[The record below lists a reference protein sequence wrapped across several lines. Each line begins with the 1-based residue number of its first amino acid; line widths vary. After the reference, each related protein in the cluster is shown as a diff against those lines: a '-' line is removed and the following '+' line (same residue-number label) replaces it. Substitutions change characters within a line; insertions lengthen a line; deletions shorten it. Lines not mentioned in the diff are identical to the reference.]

1 MGKKMSKNADMT
13 PASRTTLVTLF
24 SLIAVLTLL
33 GAEAHAFGTDV
44 NLWTSIGPDG
54 GMVTS
59 LAIDPQNP
67 KTIYA
72 GTAGYNGDTG
82 GGIFRS
88 TDGGDNWKGLSVP
101 NSIGEPLALAIDP
114 LNHGTVYAG
123 TTTGVFKTTDG
134 GASWSL
140 QISMF
145 VLQLAIDPGSPDTVF
160 AVGPQLFKTTDG
172 GTTWNAVLDNVSTV
186 AIDPQNPRTVYA
198 RSKSGLFKSTDG
210 GNNWSLTEN
219 SLAVYALAIDPQDS
233 NTLYALGQSGG
244 LFKSIDGGTSWSASD
259 SGLPENSIIS
269 LAIDPR
275 NEGTVYAV
283 GSGVFKTTNGGK
295 NWSPANSG
303 LTSTNFRS
311 LAIDPQNPATIYVV
325 RDVYGL
331 GGGVFK
337 STNGGMNWSEANSGL
352 AATSPHA
359 LSIDP
364 EDPDNIY
371 GIVLGSVVKRAIG
384 GRSWTPLLAKDV
396 YTVAINQRDSRILYA
411 VGNGGAYK
419 STDTGAN
426 WNGVDLQ
433 RVPWFLS
440 AVTIDSQNTDTVYV
454 GTWNWFQGSGVLKT
468 TDAGMS
474 WSLSRSGLPI
484 ADAIISF
491 VIDPQRSSTVYAVLY
506 DEFDDGFGDVHAG
519 VYKSTDGG
527 ANWNAVND
535 GLPPKHYG
543 SIPLSALTIDPKD
556 PATLYAGTYNGVFK
570 STKGGASWTAT
581 NSGLTQN
588 ITSLA
593 IDPLN
598 PSTLYAGTSYS
609 GVFKSADAGSTWSAV
624 NPGLTALSVRSLA
637 IDPKDP
643 HRLYA
648 ATDGGGAFIIT
659 FSDSAVTEFRFDR
672 TSVLSGGSFSASV
685 FGPNLT
691 TQTFFDV
698 RYTSPDSNV
707 SMTVLNWQR
716 GVTQTHDVPA
726 GTALGTWTI
735 SGVRAHEIET
745 DHTGSFFPVFAPII
759 VSP

>member
-1 MGKKMSKNADMT
+1 MSKNADMR

-24 SLIAVLTLL
+24 SLVAVLTLL
-33 GAEAHAFGTDV
+33 GAESHAFGTDL

-54 GMVTS
+54 GNVNS

-67 KTIYA
+67 KTIYV
-72 GTAGYNGDTG
+72 GTTGYNGDTS
-82 GGIFRS
+82 GGIFKS

-101 NSIGEPLALAIDP
+101 NSIGIPLALAIDP

-123 TTTGVFKTTDG
+123 TPTGLFKTTDG

-140 QISMF
+140 QINMP
-145 VLQLAIDPGSPDTVF
+145 VLQLAIDPGSPGTVF

-172 GTTWNAVLDNVSTV
+172 GTTWNAVLDNVFTV

-198 RSKSGLFKSTDG
+198 GSNGGLFKSTDG
-210 GNNWSLTEN
+210 GNNWSVTEN
-219 SLAVYALAIDPQDS
+219 SLAVYALAIDPQEP
-233 NTLYALGQSGG
+233 NTLYGLELLRG
-244 LFKSIDGGTSWSASD
+244 LFKSTDGGTSWSASD
-259 SGLPENSIIS
+259 SGLPLNSIIS

-283 GSGVFKTTNGGK
+283 GTSVFKTTNGGK
-295 NWSPANSG
+295 SWRAANSE
-303 LTSTNFRS
+303 LTSAQFKAV
-311 LAIDPQNPATIYVV
+311 AIDPQNPATVYVV
-325 RDVYGL
+325 SDDYGL
-331 GGGVFK
+331 GEGVFK
-337 STNGGMNWSEANSGL
+337 STNGGMSWSQANSGL
-352 AATSPHA
+352 AATSPRA

-364 EDPDNIY
+364 EDPDTIY
-371 GIVLGSVVKRAIG
+371 GVVLGSVVKRTIG
-384 GRSWTPLLAKDV
+384 GSAWAPVLAKGV
-396 YTVAINQRDSRILYA
+396 YTVAINQQDSSILYA
-411 VGNGGAYK
+411 AGPDGVLK
-419 STDTGAN
+419 STDRGAN
-426 WNGVDLQ
+426 WKWINLPLVFFSPFT
-433 RVPWFLS
+433 V
-440 AVTIDSQNTDTVYV
+440 AIDSQNADTVYV
-454 GTWNWFQGSGVLKT
+454 GIWSYDRGSGVWKS
-468 TDAGMS
+468 TDAGTS

-484 ADAIISF
+484 ADAIVSF

-506 DEFDDGFGDVHAG
+506 DEFDDSFRDVHAG

-527 ANWNAVND
+527 ANWNAVNN
-535 GLPPKHYG
+535 GLPPIHSG
-543 SIPLSALTIDPKD
+543 SIPVSVLTIDPKY

-570 STKGGASWTAT
+570 STNGGASWTAA
-581 NSGLTQN
+581 NSGLTEN

-598 PSTLYAGTSYS
+598 TNTLYAGTSYR